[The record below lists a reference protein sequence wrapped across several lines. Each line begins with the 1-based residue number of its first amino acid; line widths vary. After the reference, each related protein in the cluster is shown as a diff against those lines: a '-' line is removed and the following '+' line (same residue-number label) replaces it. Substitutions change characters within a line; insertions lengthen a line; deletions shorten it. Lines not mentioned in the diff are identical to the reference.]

1 MTPTLR
7 DKLIQWRDTASVK
20 LTHSEKRELSQIYF
34 EKFKRR
40 VNISCSSCIVDA
52 LNRLSKSIEVQPKP
66 TKEVNLESLKMDELR
81 EIARSK
87 GLPVKRSKA
96 EIIAVI
102 KSAK

>member
-7 DKLIQWRDTASVK
+7 DKLIQWRDTASVQ
-20 LTHSEKRELSQIYF
+20 LTHSEKRELSQIHF

-52 LNRLSKSIEVQPKP
+52 LNRLSKSIEVLPPPKQQ
-66 TKEVNLESLKMDELR
+66 ELESLKMDELR

-96 EIIAVI
+96 EIIDVI